1 VKFTVK
7 TDNFENVRMILDI
20 DHEDALELGNALLDA
35 AIEAKQTRS
44 QTVVYRHV
52 DRTFGAIKN
61 RFFCTTPFSNDD
73 SELYSMPVRVSY
85 KQA

>member
-1 VKFTVK
+1 MKFTVK
-7 TDNFENVRMILDI
+7 TDSFENVRMILDI

-35 AIEAKQTRS
+35 AVETKQTKAQR
-44 QTVVYRHV
+44 VIYRHV
-52 DRTFGAIKN
+52 DRTYGAKKN